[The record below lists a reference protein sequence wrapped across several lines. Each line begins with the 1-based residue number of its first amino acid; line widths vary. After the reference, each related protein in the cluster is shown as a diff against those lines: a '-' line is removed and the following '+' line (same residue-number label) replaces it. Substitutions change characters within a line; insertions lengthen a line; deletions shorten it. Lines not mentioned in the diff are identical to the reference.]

1 MTLIKREDL
10 EEDFNERHDL
20 DWTDDFDFT
29 SRLWMKEKTKKETRW
44 FWKKS
49 CFKEAIF
56 ENEDLDW
63 KEGFN

>member
-44 FWKKS
+44 F
-49 CFKEAIF
+49 
-56 ENEDLDW
+56 
-63 KEGFN
+63 

>member
-29 SRLWMKEKTKKETRW
+29 SRLWMKKKTQKKHVGFRRSLAL
-44 FWKKS
+44 KK
-49 CFKEAIF
+49 AIF
-56 ENEDLDW
+56 ENDLDW